1 MTSRNQSE
9 DLHRE
14 KRLVLALIA
23 VLIWSAIDARDY
35 FAWTMLTIPVILY
48 AGTLIAT
55 HQKFRFTYFTYV
67 LVFIHIVILLIGA
80 KYTYTHNPLFE
91 EVKEIFNISRNHY
104 DRVGHLAQGFV
115 PAIVARE
122 FLLRKGYF
130 KKSKFFYVTI
140 FAFVLA
146 ISAAW
151 ELLEFF
157 AVVISNLP
165 AKYVLSL
172 QGDYLD
178 TQKDM
183 LLAFIGAALA
193 LVSLGKTH
201 DKKIRDIS
209 GSSEEL

>member
-1 MTSRNQSE
+1 MHNKDRSKDNSRE
-9 DLHRE
+9 I
-14 KRLVLALIA
+14 RLVLVLII

-35 FAWTMLTIPVILY
+35 FAWTMLTIPVIIY

-55 HQKFRFTYFTYV
+55 HKKFRFTYFTYV

-157 AVVISNLP
+157 AVIISNLP

-193 LVSLGKTH
+193 LVILGKTH
-201 DKKIRDIS
+201 DKRIRDIS
-209 GSSEEL
+209 EG

>member
-1 MTSRNQSE
+1 MNSKHQSE

-14 KRLVLALIA
+14 KRLVLALLA
-23 VLIWSAIDARDY
+23 VLIWSAIDAHDY
-35 FAWTMLTIPVILY
+35 FAWTMLTIPTVIY

-55 HQKFRFTYFTYV
+55 HKKFRFTYFTYV

-151 ELLEFF
+151 ELLEFL

-183 LLAFIGAALA
+183 FLAFVGAAIA
-193 LVSLGKTH
+193 LVTLGKSH
-201 DKKIRDIS
+201 DKRIKDIS
-209 GSSEEL
+209 EE

>member
-55 HQKFRFTYFTYV
+55 HKKFRFTYFTYV

-115 PAIVARE
+115 PAIIARE

-130 KKSKFFYVTI
+130 RKSKFFYVTI

-146 ISAAW
+146 TSAAW

-165 AKYVLSL
+165 ARYVLSL

-183 LLAFIGAALA
+183 LLAFVGAAIA
-193 LVSLGKTH
+193 LVTLGKAH
-201 DKKIRDIS
+201 DKKIQCMGGD
-209 GSSEEL
+209 

>member
-1 MTSRNQSE
+1 MCANKRSE
-9 DLHRE
+9 DYAKE
-14 KRLVLALIA
+14 KRLVLIFIA

-48 AGTLIAT
+48 AGTFIAT
-55 HQKFRFTYFTYV
+55 HKKFRFTYFTYV

-130 KKSKFFYVTI
+130 RKSKFFYVTI

-165 AKYVLSL
+165 ARYVLSL

-183 LLAFIGAALA
+183 LLAFVGAAIA
-193 LVSLGKTH
+193 LVTLGKTH
-201 DKKIRDIS
+201 DKRIRDIS

>member
-1 MTSRNQSE
+1 MCAKKRSE
-9 DLHRE
+9 DYAKE
-14 KRLVLALIA
+14 KHLVLVFIA

-35 FAWTMLTIPVILY
+35 FAWTMLTIPVIIY

-55 HQKFRFTYFTYV
+55 HKKFRFTYFTYV

-122 FLLRKGYF
+122 YLLRKGYF

-183 LLAFIGAALA
+183 LLAFIGTALA
-193 LVSLGKTH
+193 LVTLGKTH
-201 DKKIRDIS
+201 DKRIRDV
-209 GSSEEL
+209 EDN

>member
-9 DLHRE
+9 DLHKE
-14 KRLVLALIA
+14 KRLVILLII

-35 FAWTMLTIPVILY
+35 FAWTMLTIPVIIY

-55 HQKFRFTYFTYV
+55 YKKFRFTYFTYV

-130 KKSKFFYVTI
+130 EKSKFFYVTI

-183 LLAFIGAALA
+183 LLAFVGAALA
-193 LVSLGKTH
+193 LVTLGKMH
-201 DKKIRDIS
+201 DKWIRDIS
-209 GSSEEL
+209 KE

>member
-1 MTSRNQSE
+1 MCAKKRIE
-9 DLHRE
+9 DYAKE
-14 KRLVLALIA
+14 KHLVLVLIA
-23 VLIWSAIDARDY
+23 VLIWSAIDAHDY
-35 FAWTMLTIPVILY
+35 FAWTMLTIPSVIY

-55 HQKFRFTYFTYV
+55 HKKFRFTYFTYV

-183 LLAFIGAALA
+183 LLAFVGAALA

-201 DKKIRDIS
+201 DKRMEDIS
-209 GSSEEL
+209 EE

>member
-1 MTSRNQSE
+1 MNSKDQSK
-9 DLHRE
+9 DLHKE
-14 KRLVLALIA
+14 KRLVLLLII

-35 FAWTMLTIPVILY
+35 FAWTMLTIPAVIY

-55 HQKFRFTYFTYV
+55 HKKFRFTYFAYV
-67 LVFIHIVILLIGA
+67 LVFVHIVILLIGA
-80 KYTYTHNPLFE
+80 KYTYTHNPLFDE
-91 EVKEIFNISRNHY
+91 LQETFNLSRNYY

-115 PAIVARE
+115 PAIIARE

-146 ISAAW
+146 TSAAW

-165 AKYVLSL
+165 ARYVLSL

-183 LLAFIGAALA
+183 LLAFVGAALA

-201 DKKIRDIS
+201 DKWINYIKK
-209 GSSEEL
+209 

>member
-1 MTSRNQSE
+1 VCAKKRSE
-9 DLHRE
+9 DYAKE
-14 KRLVLALIA
+14 KHLVLVFIA

-35 FAWTMLTIPVILY
+35 FAWTMLTIPVIIY

-55 HQKFRFTYFTYV
+55 HKKFRFTYFTYV

-122 FLLRKGYF
+122 YLLRKGYF

-183 LLAFIGAALA
+183 LLAFIGTALA
-193 LVSLGKTH
+193 LVTLGKTH
-201 DKKIRDIS
+201 DKRIRDV
-209 GSSEEL
+209 EDN